1 MKQYKKAS
9 YTLRT
14 VWGIAKSPE
23 LRMSDE
29 ELHELV
35 AGHTGKDSLKKLTE
49 PEIAKVVS
57 ILSGMKESVR
67 KQERKSTH
75 PSVRGNP
82 STVNQRKK
90 IYKLCERLGWKDP
103 ARVNGMCRKMF
114 GVSVVEWLNY
124 QQCSKFIEALKS
136 MVKRQEEREG
146 QDASLQANSEHQ
158 G

>member
-1 MKQYKKAS
+1 MKQYKKAN

-35 AGHTGKDSLKKLTE
+35 AGHTGKDSLKMLTE
-49 PEIAKVVS
+49 SEIAKVVN

-67 KQERKSTH
+67 RQKRKSTH

-114 GVSVVEWLNY
+114 RTDRLEWLSY
-124 QQCSKFIEALKS
+124 RQCSDLIEALKA
-136 MVKRQEEREG
+136 MAERKEKQEECMG
-146 QDASLQANSEHQ
+146 K
-158 G
+158 GG